1 MLVLE
6 DVMNV
11 IFLSPHFPPNFRHF
25 VRGLREAGA
34 NVLGLGDEPFD
45 NLHSELRSKF
55 HEYYRV
61 SDMENY
67 DALLRGMAH
76 LTFKHGKIDRLDSL
90 NEHWLETEA
99 ALRTDFNVFGIQQ
112 DWIENIKRKSH
123 MKQRFREA
131 GVAVARGRVC
141 LTPEAT
147 RAFIDMVGYPVV
159 AKPDIGVGAAK
170 TYKISDAFELDFYL
184 RDKLPV
190 EYIVEEFIKGDIVT
204 FDGLTDKNGNI
215 LFVASHR
222 YSRGVMETVNE
233 DGDIFY
239 YSERVIPENLMQAG
253 LASLKAFDVRERF
266 FHLEFFDLDGKI
278 MALEANI
285 RPPGG
290 LTVDMFNYANDM
302 DVYQQWANVVVKGEF
317 TAKADRPYHTVYIGR
332 KDHLHYALN
341 HQQVLEQFAGMV
353 CHHERIMSI
362 FSRAIGNYGYILR
375 HPELEPVIAAAETII
390 KKA

>member
-1 MLVLE
+1 V
-6 DVMNV
+6 NV

-34 NVLGLGDEPFD
+34 TVLGLGDEPFD
-45 NLHSELRSKF
+45 NLHSDLRGKF

-61 SDMENY
+61 SDMDNY
-67 DALLRGMAH
+67 DALVRGMGH
-76 LTFKHGKIDRLDSL
+76 LTFKWGKIDHLDSL

-99 ALRTDFNVFGIQQ
+99 ALRTDFNIQGIQL
-112 DWIENIKRKSH
+112 DWIDSVKRKSH

-131 GVAVARGRVC
+131 GVAVARGQVC
-141 LTPEAT
+141 LTPEGAK
-147 RAFIDMVGYPVV
+147 AFIKEVGYPIV

-170 TYKISDAFELDFYL
+170 TYKITDDFELDFYL

-190 EYIVEEFIKGDIVT
+190 EYILEEFVKGDIVT
-204 FDGLTDKNGNI
+204 FDGLTDKDGKI
-215 LFVASHR
+215 LFLASHR

-233 DGDIFY
+233 DGDIY
-239 YSERVIPENLMQAG
+239 YHSERIIPEPLMQAG
-253 LASLKAFDVRERF
+253 VASLKAFDVRARF
-266 FHLEFFDLDGKI
+266 FHLEFFDIDGKI
-278 MALEANI
+278 TALEANI

-302 DVYQQWANVVVKGEF
+302 DVYQQWANVIVKGEF
-317 TAKADRPYHTVYIGR
+317 SAKAERPYHTVYIGR
-332 KDHLHYALN
+332 KDHLHYVLGHSA
-341 HQQVLEQFAGMV
+341 VLEQYKHMV

-375 HPELEPVIAAAETII
+375 CPDLEPLLAAAEDII
-390 KKA
+390 KKH

>member
-1 MLVLE
+1 V
-6 DVMNV
+6 NV

-34 NVLGLGDEPFD
+34 TVLGLGDEPFD
-45 NLHSELRSKF
+45 NLHSDLRGKF

-67 DALLRGMAH
+67 DALVRGMGH
-76 LTFKHGKIDRLDSL
+76 LTFKWGKIGRLDSL

-99 ALRTDFNVFGIQQ
+99 ALRTDFNISGIQL

-131 GVAVARGRVC
+131 GVAVARGQVC
-141 LTPEAT
+141 ITAEAAK
-147 RAFIDMVGYPVV
+147 AFIKEVGYPIV

-170 TYKISDAFELDFYL
+170 TYKITDDFELDFYL

-190 EYIVEEFIKGDIVT
+190 EYILEEFVKGDIVT
-204 FDGLTDKNGNI
+204 FDGLTDKSGKI
-215 LFVASHR
+215 LFLASHR

-233 DGDIFY
+233 DGDIY
-239 YSERVIPENLMQAG
+239 YHSERVIPEALMQAG
-253 LASLKAFDVRERF
+253 TASLKAFDVRERF
-266 FHLEFFDLDGKI
+266 FHLEFFEIDGKI
-278 MALEANI
+278 TALEADI

-302 DVYQQWANVVVKGEF
+302 DVYQEWANLLVKGEF
-317 TAKADRPYHTVYIGR
+317 NAKADRPYHTVYIGR
-332 KDHLHYALN
+332 KDHLQYVLEHTA
-341 HQQVLEQFAGMV
+341 VLEQYKHMV

-375 HPELEPVIAAAETII
+375 CPDLEPLLAAAEEII
-390 KKA
+390 KKL

>member
-1 MLVLE
+1 
-6 DVMNV
+6 MNV

-25 VRGLREAGA
+25 VRGLRQAGA
-34 NVLGLGDEPFD
+34 TVLGLGDEPFD
-45 NLHSELRSKF
+45 NLHSELRSQF

-61 SDMENY
+61 SDMDNY
-67 DALLRGMAH
+67 DTLLRGTAY
-76 LTFKHGKIDRLDSL
+76 LTFKWGKIGRLDSL

-99 ALRTDFNVFGIQQ
+99 AIRTDFNISGIQQ
-112 DWIENIKRKSH
+112 GWIDNIKRKSR
-123 MKQRFREA
+123 MKQLFRDA

-141 LTPEAT
+141 LTPEDAK
-147 RAFIDMVGYPVV
+147 AFVQEVGYPIV

-170 TYKISDAFELDFYL
+170 TYKITDDFELDFYL

-190 EYIVEEFIKGDIVT
+190 EYILEEFIKGDIIT
-204 FDGLTDKNGNI
+204 FDGLTNQDGKI
-215 LFVASHR
+215 LFLASHR

-233 DGDIFY
+233 DGDIY
-239 YSERVIPENLMQAG
+239 YHSERVIPGALMQAG
-253 LASLKAFDVRERF
+253 TASLKAFDVRERF

-302 DVYQQWANVVVKGEF
+302 DVYQEWANLLVKGQF
-317 TAKADRPYHTVYIGR
+317 NAKAERPYHTVYIGR
-332 KDHLHYALN
+332 KDHLSYQLS
-341 HQQVLEQFAGMV
+341 HQNVLEHYRHLV

-375 HPELEPVIAAAETII
+375 SPDLEPLLAAAEHVLA
-390 KKA
+390 KN